1 MAATERT
8 PRTLASLAG
17 GPQACV
23 AMTRWIKWIGAAS
36 IHVGQTSR
44 ARVMMWVSALV
55 QVAGLVARSRK
66 VPQLLV
72 ACLSILARSLK
83 TIAQVREGRRGLS
96 GSRWE
101 EQHWSS
107 SSGACRGTASRSSS
121 TLWPQPCLPQQAGG
135 RISWRIG
142 LPCWEGARGSR

>member
-8 PRTLASLAG
+8 PRTFASLAG

-23 AMTRWIKWIGAAS
+23 AMTWIKWMGAAS

-66 VPQLLV
+66 VPQLLA
-72 ACLSILARSLK
+72 ACLSILAMN
-83 TIAQVREGRRGLS
+83 
-96 GSRWE
+96 
-101 EQHWSS
+101 
-107 SSGACRGTASRSSS
+107 
-121 TLWPQPCLPQQAGG
+121 LPLAV
-135 RISWRIG
+135 
-142 LPCWEGARGSR
+142 LTTMPLLV

>member
-1 MAATERT
+1 M
-8 PRTLASLAG
+8 
-17 GPQACV
+17 
-23 AMTRWIKWIGAAS
+23 GAAS

-72 ACLSILARSLK
+72 ACLSILARSQK

-96 GSRWE
+96 GSR
-101 EQHWSS
+101 
-107 SSGACRGTASRSSS
+107 
-121 TLWPQPCLPQQAGG
+121 
-135 RISWRIG
+135 
-142 LPCWEGARGSR
+142 